1 MRLTTLEALCSGTG
15 RLSARRETMKV
26 ARNAPCPCGS
36 GKKSKQCCG
45 SGEKTPQ
52 STGSKLALLLLGAVI
67 LAGLVLSVMNFAEER
82 GRHAGSAQEGGA
94 GRVWSA
100 EHGHY
105 HDAP

>member
-1 MRLTTLEALCSGTG
+1 
-15 RLSARRETMKV
+15 MKV

-45 SGEKTPQ
+45 AGEKVKQ
-52 STGSKLALLLLGAVI
+52 STGSKLALVLL
-67 LAGLVLSVMNFAEER
+67 GLVLIAGFVLSILNFASD
-82 GRHAGSAQEGGA
+82 GSGAAAHTGSAQEAGA
-94 GRVWSA
+94 NRVWSA